1 MGNNLGKKRQ
11 AVDERYT
18 KPQQGLLYMNK
29 DVDFKKVKKLI
40 LDSKLAPCYPGAE
53 ETSCHDL
60 EECPICYLYYPSL
73 NRSRCC
79 LKSICTECFLRMKN
93 PSSSQPTQ
101 CPYCKTSNYAVEYRG
116 GKTKEEKSIEQ
127 IEEQRVIEAKIR
139 IRQKEVEEDEE
150 RMQKRLESPSSRTSA
165 VTADTEY
172 GSAAAEEDE
181 ETVSSQDSC
190 LTSHPRV
197 SRDGEFDYDLEDI
210 MVMEAIWLSV
220 QQEPGSQ
227 MNNSPEEDHNVGPLM
242 PLSSSSSPSGGLA
255 CAIAV
260 LAERQQMVGES
271 SSNPNVNISSH
282 NMGPGM
288 CNSSHYNAMEQDS
301 NHYRQ
306 ATGISD
312 TMRSDLTDDSGTEVS
327 REVTWQ

>member
-1 MGNNLGKKRQ
+1 MGNKLGKKRQ
-11 AVDERYT
+11 VVEERYT

-29 DVDFKKVKKLI
+29 DVDFKKLKKLI
-40 LDSKLAPCYPGAE
+40 LESKLAPCYPGAE
-53 ETSCHDL
+53 ESSSHDL

-79 LKSICTECFLRMKN
+79 MKSICTECFLRMKN

-139 IRQKEVEEDEE
+139 IRQKEAEEEEE
-150 RMQKRLESPSSRTSA
+150 RMHKRLESPSSRTST

-172 GSAAAEEDE
+172 GSAAEDE

-190 LTSHPRV
+190 VTSHPRV

-220 QQEPGSQ
+220 QEPGSQ
-227 MNNSPEEDHNVGPLM
+227 INKSPEEDHNVVPLI
-242 PLSSSSSPSGGLA
+242 PSSSSSPSGGLA
-255 CAIAV
+255 CAIAD

-271 SSNPNVNISSH
+271 SSNQNVNTLSY
-282 NMGPGM
+282 NMGPGI
-288 CNSSHYNAMEQDS
+288 CNSSHYNAMEQDYY
-301 NHYRQ
+301 HQ
-306 ATGISD
+306 EAGISD
-312 TMRSDLTDDSGTEVS
+312 TARSDLTDDSGREVS

>member
-1 MGNNLGKKRQ
+1 
-11 AVDERYT
+11 
-18 KPQQGLLYMNK
+18 
-29 DVDFKKVKKLI
+29 
-40 LDSKLAPCYPGAE
+40 
-53 ETSCHDL
+53 
-60 EECPICYLYYPSL
+60 
-73 NRSRCC
+73 
-79 LKSICTECFLRMKN
+79 
-93 PSSSQPTQ
+93 
-101 CPYCKTSNYAVEYRG
+101 
-116 GKTKEEKSIEQ
+116 
-127 IEEQRVIEAKIR
+127 
-139 IRQKEVEEDEE
+139 
-150 RMQKRLESPSSRTSA
+150 
-165 VTADTEY
+165 
-172 GSAAAEEDE
+172 
-181 ETVSSQDSC
+181 
-190 LTSHPRV
+190 
-197 SRDGEFDYDLEDI
+197 

-220 QQEPGSQ
+220 QEPGSQ

-271 SSNPNVNISSH
+271 SSNQNVSISSH

-312 TMRSDLTDDSGTEVS
+312 TMRSDLTDDSGREVS